1 MEDFKTVKENA
12 WSLPPGTVPMEMEL
26 LYVEENKLGTFKY
39 YKDKDTGEYWYSSSV
54 TDAFDGWIK
63 GREKER
69 RQCLKESER
78 RLKKGV

>member
-1 MEDFKTVKENA
+1 MEDFKKVKENA
-12 WSLPPGTVPMEMEL
+12 RSLHPGTVPTEMEL
-26 LYVEENKLGTFKY
+26 LYVEESRYGTFKY
-39 YKDKDTGEYWYSSSV
+39 YRDRETGEYWYSSSV

-78 RLKKGV
+78 RSKKGA